1 MEDNNTVKVRVE
13 LDTNPMEKGRQ
24 EGVERAKRAASEI
37 SKATFAGHQ
46 ATLES
51 HRAALESRRRQ
62 EITYTSWWERELN
75 KRDRIE
81 SNKTYKPSSSIAE
94 RRRMEGSYSSWRERE
109 LSKRERRETAQAKA
123 RQKEVDAIHKE
134 TARQARKNEEDRIR
148 AAKSIADAETRT
160 WRHQMNEYIKLL
172 ELRRKASGGGSGG
185 GGGGLLGGLLGSGGA
200 GGILKAAG
208 AVGVLLSVLGLL
220 TGGLSGITGLLKDGT
235 QAWLEYSARIEQAHI
250 GFTTLLGS
258 SQAATAHIKELQQF
272 AVKSPFQF
280 EDVAQASRRMQTMGV
295 EMEKIMPLLKSIGN
309 AASAAGGD
317 FEHAFQRA
325 AYAFGEVYAK
335 GKLTG
340 EEVRQLANNGIPV
353 VTALATQLGKSKRE
367 VIELVKDGRIGA
379 ELFTEAFKKFADQ
392 KFGDSMEKQSRT
404 FNGAMSNVKDALYQK
419 SAQAFAPLFDEISK
433 VTVKFAD
440 ALIGADGITGMIERG
455 STALAYGG
463 GRIAE
468 HLIIGMIDVLSD
480 GRTMTRLAR
489 ALDPQRIMVNFFA
502 GMVEGAREYLT
513 GKRNDPQGINGMV
526 NSAMGAAQSGGAMKG
541 DEALLKLLEET
552 EGRGR
557 KVKSELEQL
566 QEKIRELKKDISGFL
581 DTGSAEFDLRIQVE
595 DAERFRRDLES
606 IITLRRELSLPLK
619 DALPQN
625 GRAAKE
631 LKDNLES
638 YKRVRD
644 AVNDV
649 EREGIRVAEE
659 LATVI
664 LTQGIPVID
673 SETRYQLA
681 YAKSLRER
689 IDSEAELTAEL
700 NVQAKKRVDILN
712 DTGRLQREVF
722 TNLRIDV
729 IKDNVEAKTKELRAA
744 LRRAI
749 SEGREESIVA
759 DLKQQLEVNVKN
771 EAPSE
776 LKVIGGHV
784 KNILDALTKGRVSNP
799 AGSAEKQNL
808 GSGTGSTGYFSGD
821 WRQAKRI
828 AEGMG
833 LVVTST
839 TGGRHNKGSLH
850 PLGRAIDVDDIG
862 MTPQKIAALEA
873 MGFRVKDE
881 RTRPKGQ
888 KVWGGSHYHLS
899 WGFAQQQRA
908 QALLD
913 PQMRPTSQPTPEEAS
928 DEVVKVNAAKEVARV
943 SGLDSDTMKALVNG
957 EFDDRI
963 TNMRNN
969 IERLAAEES
978 KWANETEKATYR
990 TLRLE
995 EACGQR
1001 KAKLREQAEDERVQ
1015 LELLND
1021 ELRDAANRT
1030 AEWTERVQRGAAMK
1044 HIEAQTEAKRR
1055 IVELQYEMAHAAEG
1069 AADRYTITWLEAAKE
1084 IQQANEEAS
1093 HSIIRSQVKMQDQTV
1108 FHSEQARARIYEH
1121 MASAKG
1127 YTDIVGDAF
1136 ISASDAIGDGMSSL
1150 FGKVNSGMGKFGEIL
1165 TDIQTNLMKMVT
1177 NRLLMKL
1184 VDMFMGGGS
1193 SSGGV
1198 TFGGGQQN
1206 GGQGFSFGNI
1216 IGGIFGR
1223 GGATPP
1229 FNPNVNGS
1237 TYNLFGGG
1245 QQSLTGLA
1253 GYANGLFGQNGS
1265 NITSADTFSGRG
1277 MLNIGG
1283 MIPSVGNPSTVS
1295 ATGGLMASLRGALPM
1310 LGGSL
1315 GMSLGGM
1322 LGQHS
1327 RAGRIIGSLAGGA
1340 AGLAGGLAGYA
1351 ALGGTFGSGMLG
1363 SGLAAI
1369 AGAALPIAAVAAPL
1383 LVGAYLLSRNAQRR
1397 REEET
1402 RNQLTGDANSQLETL
1417 IRQVRNHQT
1426 DPASA
1431 LSQAAEIRTN
1441 YLQQAGQLRDRKTR
1455 NHALLTVRELD
1466 YRITQLRA
1474 AATVALND
1482 NTRRN
1487 ITSAFATGGVVSGQ
1501 RGEPRLILA
1510 HGGEIVASLANQT
1523 PELVQAA
1530 ADAGIPAV
1538 RSSPDGGGSRSGR
1551 HTNLNVELVLGTE
1564 LQNKLFV
1571 NGAESDMGY
1580 KVITKQTRTAKKY
1593 GDI

>member
-24 EGVERAKRAASEI
+24 EGVQRARVAAQAMDSEFIKSARERIAEMRRLESQRTRDYIAEAKQRSRQEIEDERVMRNYHKSKVREAKAAASER
-37 SKATFAGHQ
+37 T
-46 ATLES
+46 
-51 HRAALESRRRQ
+51 
-62 EITYTSWWERELN
+62 
-75 KRDRIE
+75 RIE
-81 SNKTYKPSSSIAE
+81 K
-94 RRRMEGSYSSWRERE
+94 
-109 LSKRERRETAQAKA
+109 QHA
-123 RQKEVDAIHKE
+123 REVDAINKE
-134 TARQARKNEEDRIR
+134 TARQAKHNEQERIR
-148 AAKSIADAETRT
+148 AAKVIADTETRT
-160 WRHQMNEYIKLL
+160 WRHQMNEYLKLL
-172 ELRRKASGGGSGG
+172 ELRRKASNGGGSGG
-185 GGGGLLGGLLGSGGA
+185 GGGGLLGGLLGGGGSA
-200 GGILKAAG
+200 GILKAAG

-220 TGGLSGITGLLKDGT
+220 GSGLSGITSLLQDGAS
-235 QAWLEYSARIEQAHI
+235 AWLEYSARIEQAHI

-353 VTALATQLGKSKRE
+353 VTALAEQLGKSKRE

-379 ELFTEAFKKFADQ
+379 DLFTEAFKKFADQ

-419 SAQAFAPLFDEISK
+419 SAAAFAPLFDVISQ

-489 ALDPQRIMVNFFA
+489 ALDPQRIATNFFA

-513 GKRNDPQGINGMV
+513 GKRNDPQGVNGMV
-526 NSAMGAAQSGGAMKG
+526 NSAMSAAQNGGAMKG
-541 DEALLKLLEET
+541 DEALLKMLEET

-557 KVKSELEQL
+557 KVKSELQQL

-625 GRAAKE
+625 GKAAKE
-631 LKDNLES
+631 LKENLES

-649 EREGIRVAEE
+649 EREGLKVAEE
-659 LATVI
+659 LATVM
-664 LTQGIPVID
+664 LTQNIPVID
-673 SETRYQLA
+673 AETRYQLA

-689 IDSEAELTAEL
+689 IDNEAELTAEL

-759 DLKQQLEVNVKN
+759 DLKQQLEVSVKN

-784 KNILDALTKGRVSNP
+784 KSILDALTKGRVTNP

-808 GSGTGSTGYFSGD
+808 GDGTGSVGSFGGN

-833 LVVTST
+833 LTVTST
-839 TGGRHNKGSLH
+839 IGGRHNKGSLH
-850 PLGRAIDVDDIG
+850 YVGRAIDVDDIG
-862 MTPQKIAALEA
+862 MTPEKINALEA

-888 KVWGGSHYHLS
+888 KAWGGSHYHLS

-913 PQMRPTSQPTPEEAS
+913 PQMRPASQPTPEEAS

-943 SGLDSDTMKALVNG
+943 SGLDSDTIKALVNG

-995 EACGQR
+995 EARGQR

-1069 AADRYTITWLEAAKE
+1069 AADRYTVTWLEAAKE

-1165 TDIQTNLMKMVT
+1165 TDIQTSLMKMVT

-1198 TFGGGQQN
+1198 RFGGGQQ
-1206 GGQGFSFGNI
+1206 GSGQGFSLGNI
-1216 IGGIFGR
+1216 VGSIFG
-1223 GGATPP
+1223 GGRTGTAP
-1229 FNPNVNGS
+1229 FNPNAGS
-1237 TYNLFGGG
+1237 
-1245 QQSLTGLA
+1245 
-1253 GYANGLFGQNGS
+1253 GLFTQFAPNGIASVFGREFSGLGGS
-1265 NITSADTFSGRG
+1265 NLTSFDTFSGRNATNAWLTQG
-1277 MLNIGG
+1277 A
-1283 MIPSVGNPSTVS
+1283 GNPVFS
-1295 ATGGLMASLRGALPM
+1295 AAGNTATAGSGLMASLRGALPM

-1327 RAGRIIGSLAGGA
+1327 RLGRIIGSVAGGA

-1351 ALGGTFGSGMLG
+1351 ALGGTFGSGALG

-1397 REEET
+1397 REETE
-1402 RNQLTGDANSQLETL
+1402 RNQLIGDANTQIETL

-1431 LSQAAEIRTN
+1431 LSQATEIRTN
-1441 YLQQAGQLRDRKTR
+1441 YLQQAGQLRDKKTR
-1455 NHALLTVRELD
+1455 NHALLTVREID
-1466 YRITQLRA
+1466 YRITQLRS

-1510 HGGEIVASLANQT
+1510 HGGEIIASLANQT

-1551 HTNLNVELVLGTE
+1551 HTNLQVELVLGTE
-1564 LQNKLFV
+1564 LQNKLVV
-1571 NGAESDMGY
+1571 NGLESDIGY
-1580 KVITKQTRTAKKY
+1580 KVLTKQSRTAKKY

>member
-13 LDTNPMEKGRQ
+13 LDTNPMEKGRH
-24 EGVERAKRAASEI
+24 EGIERAKRAATEI
-37 SKATFAGHQ
+37 SKATFVGHQ
-46 ATLES
+46 AVLES
-51 HRAALESRRRQ
+51 HRTALESRRRQ

-94 RRRMEGSYSSWRERE
+94 RRRMEGSYSSWWERE

-134 TARQARKNEEDRIR
+134 TARQAKKNEEDRIR

-172 ELRRKASGGGSGG
+172 ELRRKASGGGSGGSG

-220 TGGLSGITGLLKDGT
+220 TGGLSGITGLLKDGA

-455 STALAYGG
+455 SQALAHGG

-480 GRTMTRLAR
+480 GRTMVRLAR

-513 GKRNDPQGINGMV
+513 GKRNDPQGINAMA
-526 NSAMGAAQSGGAMKG
+526 NAAMGAAQSGGAMKG

-928 DEVVKVNAAKEVARV
+928 DEVVKVNSAKEVARI
-943 SGLDSDTMKALVNG
+943 SGMDLETIKALVNG

-969 IERLAAEES
+969 IGRLAAEES

-990 TLRLE
+990 TLRLD
-995 EACGQR
+995 EARGQR

-1044 HIEAQTEAKRR
+1044 NIEAQTEAKRR

-1198 TFGGGQQN
+1198 SVGGGGQS
-1206 GGQGFSFGNI
+1206 GGGFSLGNI
-1216 IGGIFGR
+1216 LGGVLGGGR
-1223 GGATPP
+1223 SSGTAP
-1229 FNPNVNGS
+1229 FNPNAGSGLGNMFAPNGIAS
-1237 TYNLFGGG
+1237 VFGNQFGG
-1245 QQSLTGLA
+1245 SNLTS
-1253 GYANGLFGQNGS
+1253 F
-1265 NITSADTFSGRG
+1265 DTFSGRG
-1277 MLNIGG
+1277 GASNAWLTQGAG
-1283 MIPSVGNPSTVS
+1283 SPVFS
-1295 ATGGLMASLRGALPM
+1295 AASRTGGGLMASLRGALPM

-1315 GMSLGGM
+1315 GLSLGGM
-1322 LGQHS
+1322 LGGQS

-1351 ALGGTFGSGMLG
+1351 ALGGTFGSGALG

-1397 REEET
+1397 RDETT
-1402 RNQLTGDANSQLETL
+1402 RNELTGTANTQLEQL

-1431 LSQAAEIRTN
+1431 LAQAADIRQN
-1441 YLQQAGQLRDRKTR
+1441 YMTEAGKLKDRKAR

-1466 YRITQLRA
+1466 YRITQLRS
-1474 AATVALND
+1474 AATTALND

-1551 HTNLNVELVLGTE
+1551 HTNLKVELVLGTE
-1564 LQNKLFV
+1564 LQNKLVV
-1571 NGAESDMGY
+1571 NGMKSDVGY
-1580 KVITKQTRTAKKY
+1580 KVLTTQMRDAKKY
-1593 GDI
+1593 DDI